1 MRRILVLLMALTL
14 VFAVGT
20 MTAVYGGPGLA
31 PNSGD
36 CDPDGSGF
44 EDPPP
49 GPIGDGDAFGPN
61 PYSGDGESDGSDLD
75 SPNGPN
81 G

>member
-14 VFAVGT
+14 VFAVGA
-20 MTAVYGGPGLA
+20 MTAVYGGPGPA
-31 PNSGD
+31 
-36 CDPDGSGF
+36 
-44 EDPPP
+44 
-49 GPIGDGDAFGPN
+49 
-61 PYSGDGESDGSDLD
+61 PYSGDGDPDGSSFVDPLPGPLGPNPLAGDGVSDGSTLE